1 LNSSLTFNEVF
12 LFIAPFGFLSF
23 VKLLDFFQFSELV
36 HIRHLF
42 KFLDLFLSPFAQ
54 SLFNGSVTGNVKLP
68 CVGQPLVFKFDQFL
82 VRDKLLLCL
91 QGPEIFLDLLALSL
105 VRDLSFLI
113 FQDIGKSL
121 NQSLVVRLL
130 DFYFKQRLFRLIV
143 LQLLL
148 KIN

>member
-12 LFIAPFGFLSF
+12 LFIPPFGFLSF
-23 VKLLDFFQFSELV
+23 VKLLDFFLFSELV
-36 HIRHLF
+36 QIRHLF

-54 SLFNGSVTGNVKLP
+54 PLFSGSVTGNVKLP
-68 CVGQPLVFKFDQFL
+68 RVGQPLGFKFDQFL
-82 VRDKLLLCL
+82 VRDKLLLSL

-113 FQDIGKSL
+113 FQDISKIL

-130 DFYFKQRLFRLIV
+130 DFYFKQRLFWLIV

>member
-1 LNSSLTFNEVF
+1 
-12 LFIAPFGFLSF
+12 
-23 VKLLDFFQFSELV
+23 
-36 HIRHLF
+36 
-42 KFLDLFLSPFAQ
+42 
-54 SLFNGSVTGNVKLP
+54 
-68 CVGQPLVFKFDQFL
+68 LVFKFDQFL
-82 VRDKLLLCL
+82 VRDKLLLSL

-113 FQDIGKSL
+113 FQDIGKIL

-130 DFYFKQRLFRLIV
+130 DFYFKQRLFWLIV